1 MGGCLLLGRGQYEQ
15 YETSTKPVR
24 KSSEGRA
31 KKQIVPYGTYS
42 YEDLFLN
49 VHVLS
54 PRDDG
59 VLGVMVVVAGK
70 SFPITRCKRLLHVT
84 LHVHTME
91 PQLLAVCPIRRL
103 DLHG

>member
-54 PRDDG
+54 PRGDG
-59 VLGVMVVVAGK
+59 VLGVMFARARLPARAYGMLSVELEAIVCDAAFLMLTA
-70 SFPITRCKRLLHVT
+70 SFVLKDI
-84 LHVHTME
+84 
-91 PQLLAVCPIRRL
+91 
-103 DLHG
+103 

>member
-59 VLGVMVVVAGK
+59 VLGGGQILPDHSLQAAFTCNPACAYYGASTIGRVPNKTPGPAWIV
-70 SFPITRCKRLLHVT
+70 R
-84 LHVHTME
+84 
-91 PQLLAVCPIRRL
+91 
-103 DLHG
+103 

>member
-59 VLGVMVVVAGK
+59 VLGVMFA
-70 SFPITRCKRLLHVT
+70 RARLPARAYGMLSVGACN
-84 LHVHTME
+84 VF
-91 PQLLAVCPIRRL
+91 ARL
-103 DLHG
+103 RGDGGIGIWGRG